1 MKKYHLLFFVTF
13 LLILFWGIPIQD
25 VQASNEISLD
35 VAKQAALNELKQ
47 SPYAGEIDSVD
58 NFTLKTYLYD
68 VDESLLGYYLTYKTG
83 EGNTN
88 HILVS
93 ATTDRTPILQYGEGI
108 LDSEYEYL
116 LDKGKKLYYLGPLQF
131 LYGKDNNE
139 VIGKFNQS
147 KAMMLKDLE
156 KENKLQS
163 QDYEKLLKKDI
174 PSVKKDIKNIEE
186 WNKLLSY
193 DPSNQFST
201 LATTYKVL
209 GVTRIWQRSSGVNS
223 PNSACGP
230 ATAAMVANY
239 LKGQGY
245 NVKGTADYSSVGAF
259 INHMYS
265 DLGTNAVGTSMAQ
278 YVSGLRTHVRENYTA
293 TKWETWSYRAYGYYE
308 HYKDMINLNKPVG
321 LRFDF
326 FVREGTYVDYHFVAG
341 IGYDHGSV
349 AKFAVKDP
357 DGGSGNTG
365 TIWLNWNDNNND
377 MAMGLVNYIN

>member
-1 MKKYHLLFFVTF
+1 
-13 LLILFWGIPIQD
+13 
-25 VQASNEISLD
+25 
-35 VAKQAALNELKQ
+35 
-47 SPYAGEIDSVD
+47 
-58 NFTLKTYLYD
+58 
-68 VDESLLGYYLTYKTG
+68 
-83 EGNTN
+83 
-88 HILVS
+88 
-93 ATTDRTPILQYGEGI
+93 
-108 LDSEYEYL
+108 
-116 LDKGKKLYYLGPLQF
+116 
-131 LYGKDNNE
+131 
-139 VIGKFNQS
+139 
-147 KAMMLKDLE
+147 
-156 KENKLQS
+156 
-163 QDYEKLLKKDI
+163 
-174 PSVKKDIKNIEE
+174 
-186 WNKLLSY
+186 
-193 DPSNQFST
+193 
-201 LATTYKVL
+201 
-209 GVTRIWQRSSGVNS
+209 
-223 PNSACGP
+223 
-230 ATAAMVANY
+230 MVANY

>member
-1 MKKYHLLFFVTF
+1 MLFFITAV
-13 LLILFWGIPIQD
+13 LIIFGGISTKS
-25 VQASNEISLD
+25 VQASQEITLD

-47 SPYAGEIDSVD
+47 TSYAGEIESVED
-58 NFTLKTYLYD
+58 FTLKTYLYD

-93 ATTDRTPILQYGEGI
+93 ATTDRAPILQYGEGI

-116 LDKGKKLYYLGPLQF
+116 LEEGKKLYYLGPLQF

-139 VIGKFNQS
+139 VIEKFDQR
-147 KAMMLKDLE
+147 KANMLKDLE
-156 KENKLQS
+156 KENKKLS
-163 QDYEKLLKKDI
+163 QAYENLLKKDI
-174 PSVKKDIKNIEE
+174 PSVKKDIKHKEE

-193 DPSNQFST
+193 DTSNQFST
-201 LATTYKVL
+201 MATTYKVL
-209 GVTRIWQRSSGVNS
+209 GVTRLWQRSPGVNN

-230 ATAAMVANY
+230 ATAAMVSNY

-245 NVKGTADYSSVGAF
+245 NVKGTSNYSSVGSF

-265 DLGTNAVGTSMAQ
+265 DLGTTALGSSISQ
-278 YVSGLRTHVRENYTA
+278 YNSGLYKHLGENYT
-293 TKWETWSYRAYGYYE
+293 TNKWDTWSYRAYGYYE
-308 HYKDMINLNKPVG
+308 HYKDMINLNKPIG

-326 FVREGTYVDYHFVAG
+326 WIREGTYVNYHFVAG
-341 IGYDHGSV
+341 IGYDHGNT
-349 AKFAVKDP
+349 AKFAIKDP
-357 DGGSGNTG
+357 DGGSGNSG